1 MDTEGTYFCTCKEGY
16 SGWAYDKSPGR
27 GSTYRSD
34 QSVGQMFKDL
44 TSGTADRLVR
54 ISLLQM
60 VDAKRINALMFN
72 MGMELIAF

>member
-1 MDTEGTYFCTCKEGY
+1 
-16 SGWAYDKSPGR
+16 
-27 GSTYRSD
+27 
-34 QSVGQMFKDL
+34 MFKDL
-44 TSGTADRLVR
+44 TSGTDDRLVR